1 MQSFGVPSADV
12 IRAPP
17 PPTSAAAVAPSRRL
31 DALPLVSRVSGMLR
45 SLRFN
50 VAAQRIMRHATAA
63 AAASD
68 VNDNDKVEPK
78 CVVLHEDMGVRT

>member
-1 MQSFGVPSADV
+1 MPSADV

-17 PPTSAAAVAPSRRL
+17 PSAAAAVAPSRRL

-68 VNDNDKVEPK
+68 VNDKVEPK

>member
-1 MQSFGVPSADV
+1 MPSADV

-17 PPTSAAAVAPSRRL
+17 PPPSAAAAVAPSRRL

-63 AAASD
+63 AASD